1 LATTSDR
8 SSHLPHHFARPSR
21 KKFRDS
27 YSLKDS
33 IEEDINANVLAYI
46 NVDAAVAEATTA
58 MDVEARIDAS
68 IGIEVGVKGEDED
81 KHVADYSNRG
91 TIEVGVDMVVRIDT
105 SFGMLMP
112 DAVERLEQVDEVV
125 HGIYRHII
133 EIPLQSLE
141 EIESR

>member
-1 LATTSDR
+1 MKNRYPLS
-8 SSHLPHHFARPSR
+8 
-21 KKFRDS
+21 
-27 YSLKDS
+27 
-33 IEEDINANVLAYI
+33 
-46 NVDAAVAEATTA
+46 
-58 MDVEARIDAS
+58 RIDDLFDQLQGS
-68 IGIEVGVKGEDED
+68 RVYSKIDLGSGNNQLRGEDED

-125 HGIYRHII
+125 HGIYRHIM